1 MTDPL
6 VKMDTPAPFIKMEF
20 NERELRD
27 LINKFVNQSQLGHNV
42 AVFECNLKLFEE
54 GYGRMKHRVAEL
66 ESENK
71 AIKQRLEALES
82 QMRKRG

>member
-1 MTDPL
+1 MT
-6 VKMDTPAPFIKMEF
+6 KPFVRMEF
-20 NERELRD
+20 SERELRN

-66 ESENK
+66 EAERDEL
-71 AIKQRLEALES
+71 KQRLMELEG
-82 QMRKRG
+82 RVDVLTEVHL